1 MTDNNGDM
9 SENAKLLEGIRVLDL
24 TNVLSGPFCTYQ
36 LSLLGADVIKIEN
49 PTGGDLARQLG
60 ASASLNKKLMGA
72 SFLAQN
78 AGKRSVTLNLKTPE
92 GIRIFKSLCENAD
105 VVVENFRPGVM
116 QRLGIGYDVLKE
128 HNPGLI
134 VCSISGFGQEGPMQK
149 NPAYDQIVQGLSGV
163 MSITGSDDE
172 GTAPLRVGFPV
183 CDTIGGLTASF
194 AIVSALMHR
203 ERTKEGQLLDVSM
216 LDSTIA
222 TLGWV
227 VSNYLSAGVMP
238 KAIGN
243 ENMTA
248 APSGAFQTGDGVLNI
263 AANKQE
269 QFEVLCKLIERDDL
283 VTDPRFAGR
292 EDRKKNRNALNAEL
306 TRALLDNSAVHWEQL
321 FNQAGVPAGRVLSV
335 PEVLEHPQIVSR
347 QLIQEFASDILDSG
361 QLRVTRAGFTCSSGL
376 PGVTTVPPTLG
387 EHTAEVLQSIGISDK
402 QLSDLAKAR
411 VI

>member
-1 MTDNNGDM
+1 MTDNKGDNTA
-9 SENAKLLEGIRVLDL
+9 NARLLEGIRVLDL

-49 PTGGDLARQLG
+49 PNGGDLARQLG
-60 ASASLNKKLMGA
+60 ASAALNKKLMGA

-92 GIRIFKSLCENAD
+92 GVAIFKSLCKTAD

-116 QRLGIGYDVLKE
+116 QRLGIGYDVLRE

-134 VCSISGFGQEGPMQK
+134 LCSISGFGQQGPMHK

-163 MSITGSDDE
+163 MSITGSDAE

-203 ERTKEGQLLDVSM
+203 ERTQEGQLLDVSM

-227 VSNYLSAGVMP
+227 VSNYLSAGVLP
-238 KAIGN
+238 QAIGN

-248 APSGAFQTGDGVLNI
+248 APSGAFQTGDGMLNI

-269 QFEVLCKLIERDDL
+269 QFEVLCRLIEREDL

-292 EDRKKNRNALNAEL
+292 EDRKKNRNLLNAEL
-306 TRALLDNSAVHWEQL
+306 TRALLNNTAAHWEQR

-335 PEVLEHPQIVSR
+335 PEVLAHPQIASR
-347 QLIQEFASDILDSG
+347 QLIQNFASDILESG

-376 PGVTTVPPTLG
+376 PGVSNVPPTLG
-387 EHTAEVLQSIGISDK
+387 QHTAEVLQSIGLDAA
-402 QLSDLAKAR
+402 QLSDLARAR